1 MRAQRC
7 KTVIW
12 ELFQAN
18 AHSPLFLDRIDK
30 SHPFFFDISELI
42 KLIFRNCI
50 GKGAELKIS
59 DYTEEK
65 IKEREKKEKDKKEE
79 NKRKEKA
86 RIEVA
91 EAWDTIPFAQVIR
104 GSMLITQSILRKYI
118 ILPSLIIAKNIGRM
132 LLLQFPE
139 WSEDLNEWN
148 KEMHVK
154 CTYNGVQLSE
164 TELPK
169 NWLIDGIQIKM
180 LFPFCLKPWHRSK
193 PRSSHIDRIKKKGQK
208 DDFFFLTVWG
218 MEAELPFGSPQKRP
232 SFFEPIFKK
241 LEKKIGKLK
250 KKVFYISKSFKRK
263 NKISKYLKKNKKMD
277 YQGHSIF
284 KKNKKRTLKSKS
296 NSII

>member
-1 MRAQRC
+1 
-7 KTVIW
+7 
-12 ELFQAN
+12 
-18 AHSPLFLDRIDK
+18 
-30 SHPFFFDISELI
+30 
-42 KLIFRNCI
+42 
-50 GKGAELKIS
+50 
-59 DYTEEK
+59 
-65 IKEREKKEKDKKEE
+65 
-79 NKRKEKA
+79 
-86 RIEVA
+86 
-91 EAWDTIPFAQVIR
+91 
-104 GSMLITQSILRKYI
+104 
-118 ILPSLIIAKNIGRM
+118 
-132 LLLQFPE
+132 
-139 WSEDLNEWN
+139 
-148 KEMHVK
+148 MHVK

-250 KKVFYISKSFKRK
+250 KKYFIFLKVLKERTKFLNIS
-263 NKISKYLKKNKKMD
+263 KKNKKMD

>member
-1 MRAQRC
+1 MHILR
-7 KTVIW
+7 
-12 ELFQAN
+12 F
-18 AHSPLFLDRIDK
+18 FLDRIDK

-50 GKGAELKIS
+50 GKGAEFKIS
-59 DYTEEK
+59 DYTEEE
-65 IKEREKKEKDKKEE
+65 IKEREKKKKDKKEE

-164 TELPK
+164 TEFPK

-208 DDFFFLTVWG
+208 NDFFFLTVWG

-263 NKISKYLKKNKKMD
+263 NKISKYLKKNKKN
-277 YQGHSIF
+277 GLSRAF
-284 KKNKKRTLKSKS
+284 RF
-296 NSII
+296 